1 MQFTRLTAS
10 FLLQLAT
17 LINASPIGQEAIDS
31 LETRQDP
38 AVAACYNGVTAQVNA
53 CYSGCGISAVCYAS
67 W

>member
-1 MQFTRLTAS
+1 MQFTRLTAA

-38 AVAACYNGVTAQVNA
+38 VAACYDGVTAQVND
-53 CYSGCGISAVCYAS
+53 CYSGCGISAICYAS